1 MGGKDSKPE
10 EAAGGEPPAH
20 AAPPAPKP
28 ASPKAAP
35 AKPAPEPAPAAKAV
49 PAGPIGDPSAMKLV
63 VPANDPAALKCLIA
77 ASAGGVAVYQ
87 VAGEV
92 RVNSRDAIHRRSR
105 RSVPS
110 TRARLDRVSPKSA
123 KAPPPSI
130 TVFSI
135 SAMGARVSAPPDP
148 SPSSHLPRP
157 PHRPS
162 PRRSRRASPSA
173 LPARSAT
180 VRPHATRR
188 RVPSVRYRRLSF
200 SPRQRTSQRAKDFSR
215 KTRKTA
221 QSRVRARDFSSDAL
235 SSTHRSLLF
244 LHPNKK
250 TQKLEPCDAM

>member
-10 EAAGGEPPAH
+10 EAAGGEPIAH

-110 TRARLDRVSPKSA
+110 RRARLDRVSPKRA

-130 TVFSI
+130 TVFS
-135 SAMGARVSAPPDP
+135 VSATGAPASRPLLTH
-148 SPSSHLPRP
+148 HLPPTSRDHLTDLLRGDP
-157 PHRPS
+157 EGRRRRRFRRAPLRCVHT
-162 PRRSRRASPSA
+162 PRAGASRRFDTDACLFRLGSRHSA
-173 LPARSAT
+173 
-180 VRPHATRR
+180 
-188 RVPSVRYRRLSF
+188 RRLF
-200 SPRQRTSQRAKDFSR
+200 
-215 KTRKTA
+215 
-221 QSRVRARDFSSDAL
+221 
-235 SSTHRSLLF
+235 H
-244 LHPNKK
+244 
-250 TQKLEPCDAM
+250 